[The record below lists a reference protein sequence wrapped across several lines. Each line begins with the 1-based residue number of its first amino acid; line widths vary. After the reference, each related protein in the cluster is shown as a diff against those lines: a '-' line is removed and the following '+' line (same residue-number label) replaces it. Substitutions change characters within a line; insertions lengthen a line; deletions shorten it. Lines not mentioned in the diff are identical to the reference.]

1 MRFVDIQVTDTGNLI
16 NPLSYLDQLSDLA
29 PRLPPGA
36 RAFATD
42 PDHYDFVG
50 ERCVKDLT
58 IDTLRFG
65 ADDDGATFEV
75 LLRHNCWKHEEDLRI
90 AYRGL
95 SALNMVNDPE
105 DKWGGQIVVLDEILP
120 HDLGCSHE
128 IACHTGTLT
137 IVCEDLEAL
146 WVPADCS
153 EQRPEQELEP

>member
-1 MRFVDIQVTDTGNLI
+1 VRFVDIEATDSGNLI
-16 NPLSYLDQLSDLA
+16 NPLVYLDQLSDLA

-58 IDTLRFG
+58 IDTFHFG
-65 ADDDGATFEV
+65 SDDASATLEV

-90 AYRGL
+90 TYRGL
-95 SALNMVNDPE
+95 SSLRMDNDPE

-120 HDLGCSHE
+120 HALGCSHE

-137 IVCEDLEAL
+137 IVCEDLEAR
-146 WVPADCS
+146 WVPADC
-153 EQRPEQELEP
+153 PEQ